1 MSKRENEIFQL
12 VRDIAALGRA
22 DAYGAFNVGKDNRH
36 HVEGG
41 RS

>member
-1 MSKRENEIFQL
+1 MSKRDNKIFQL

-36 HVEGG
+36 LAEGG